1 MIIGISGHM
10 GAGKSTVCEVAINL
24 VRPGGLPFI
33 RIGFSDPL
41 YKMLIAMGVPEDLV
55 YNKHQ
60 WDEPLDV
67 LCGRSIRYACDKL
80 GNDYGRD
87 MIGKEVWTRLGLE
100 RAKLHR
106 SREHVPIIDNVRY
119 LNEARAI
126 VDAGGVVI
134 AFTAPV
140 LANLTKP
147 SEREIPEIHERY
159 CRANFHNTKKDLHAD
174 ALNFRK
180 VLDAIV
186 TQC

>member
-24 VRPGGLPFI
+24 IRPDGLPFV

-41 YKMLIAMGVPEDLV
+41 YRMLLAMGVPEDLV
-55 YNKHQ
+55 YDKHR
-60 WDEPLDV
+60 WNDPVDI
-67 LCGRSIRYACDKL
+67 LCGRSVRYACDKL

-87 MIGKEVWTRLGLE
+87 MIGSDVWVRLAMD
-100 RAKLHR
+100 RAGRMVKNGQ
-106 SREHVPIIDNVRY
+106 VPVIDNVRY
-119 LNEARAI
+119 LNEARSI
-126 VDAGGVVI
+126 VKVGGVVI

-140 LANLTKP
+140 LADLSKP
-147 SEREIPEIHERY
+147 SEREIPLIHETL
-159 CRANFHNTKKDLHAD
+159 CGANYHNTRKDLQTD
-174 ALNFRK
+174 AINFRK